1 MAGRYPLD
9 RARLYDELE
18 DALAALD
25 VARDAVHAALDA
37 ASYPHLR
44 SPEKD
49 RVTEE
54 NEAASMGVG
63 AA

>member
-1 MAGRYPLD
+1 MAGRYTTD

-25 VARDAVHAALDA
+25 VAGDAIRNALAA

-44 SPEKD
+44 EAE
-49 RVTEE
+49 VTETE
-54 NEAASMGVG
+54 EATLAATGV
-63 AA
+63 A